1 MDDEE
6 ISTSAD
12 TDMESKSSPDTVD
25 DLTEQDLD
33 LVFQVNMSLFSGSD
47 ISVVVRNNFFLYLLV
62 RQIFCTKYCK

>member
-33 LVFQVNMSLFSGSD
+33 LVFQVNLSLFSGSD
-47 ISVVVRNNFFLYLLV
+47 IFR
-62 RQIFCTKYCK
+62 RRT